1 MSAYMSEGSKNLQ
14 ITAFRSFVRGLVNAP
29 QVFKYC
35 VTEGHLVNQEKNWSY
50 KILSISLPD

>member
-14 ITAFRSFVRGLVNAP
+14 IIAFRSFVLCLVYAP

-35 VTEGHLVNQEKNWSY
+35 VTEGQLVNLVK
-50 KILSISLPD
+50 KFV

>member
-1 MSAYMSEGSKNLQ
+1 MFAYISEGSENLQ
-14 ITAFRSFVRGLVNAP
+14 IIFFRLLVRGLVNAP